1 MCPPSTFSF
10 KSYKASSFNGT
21 GSVRSATVIKFW
33 KNIFYSVHLS
43 FLFEQ
48 EIPPVTINTML
59 TLSEI
64 KTGKHIILND
74 DPYLVLYHEHS
85 KMGRAGAVLR
95 TKVRNLKTGASFE
108 KTFQGAD
115 KVEEA
120 EIIRSKSQYLYHERE
135 EYYFMDN
142 TSFEQF
148 FLFKD
153 ALKDTVF
160 YLIEGTE
167 VDILYFHDMPI
178 NIELPVKMRMRVI
191 EAPPGIKGDTASAG
205 TKVVT
210 LETGLKVTT
219 PLFVNVDDSIVINTQ
234 TGEYV
239 SRA

>member
-1 MCPPSTFSF
+1 
-10 KSYKASSFNGT
+10 
-21 GSVRSATVIKFW
+21 
-33 KNIFYSVHLS
+33 
-43 FLFEQ
+43 
-48 EIPPVTINTML
+48 ML

-74 DPYLVLYHEHS
+74 EPYTVLYHEHS

-95 TKVRNLKTGASFE
+95 TKVRNLRTGASFE

-120 EIIRSKSQYLYHERE
+120 EIIRSKSQYLYRE
-135 EYYFMDN
+135 GENYYFMDN

-148 FLFKD
+148 FLTKD
-153 ALKDTVF
+153 AIKNASL

-167 VDILYFHDMPI
+167 VDILYFNDTPI
-178 NIELPVKMRMRVI
+178 NLELPIKMRLRVI
-191 EAPPGIKGDTASAG
+191 EAPPGIRGDTASAG
-205 TKVVT
+205 TKSVT
-210 LETGLKVTT
+210 LETGLKITT
-219 PLFVNVDDSIVINTQ
+219 PLFVNTDDVIVVNTQ